1 MTLWTVLRRYG
12 IAVVTT
18 LCYSVA
24 PWPAVSQEAPAS
36 PSSAPSPDSDA
47 LQEIVVTATKRE
59 ESIQKIPISITAVTA
74 QTLDALNAQN
84 FDDYARTIPNL
95 SSTDLGDGRERV
107 AIRGVDSTIGE
118 AVVGYYFDETPIPES
133 SSVSAEKVAF
143 DPELVDVNRIEVL
156 RGPQGTVFGSGSMGG
171 TIRIIPNAPDVTK
184 YEFSV
189 KDQLSSTEHSNGLSE
204 TISGVI
210 NIPLIADTL
219 AVRLASWSRWESGF
233 IERQSATPASLAANT
248 ATGAPLVFQGDGR
261 VPAGTAV
268 GGRLAV
274 RFQPSDAVALEGSI
288 FYDEQNYRGFQ
299 DITTGS
305 QNPNNTL
312 VQNFLF
318 NYQEDNRNRL
328 SISNLKLTAD
338 LGFADLLT
346 SLSYSRRLLFLDE
359 ESAAAIEYAGF
370 SPAFD
375 AAPITEVGR
384 DDAYTA
390 EARLSSNRSGSH
402 ATDPVQWLFGAY
414 FEYQKGWTVVPWIVP
429 GFTQHFGDITGPV
442 AGDNFYNTDS
452 IGWVKQTA
460 VFGELNYSP
469 VEQLKLT
476 VGSRWFNYSRTDS
489 EPQNGLFAG
498 INSAVPPDPYTYPTI
513 RGTADS
519 AVYKGVASWQ
529 QSQSLMFYAQASEGF
544 RGPFGRAALPSMC
557 LAQAQQLGAGIGQ
570 GEVGPDK
577 LWNYEV
583 GAKSDWLGSRLR
595 INVSAFRIDWTSVQ
609 QAIFLEC
616 GFNLN
621 ENLGSVRNDGGE
633 IEIEGRVANA
643 LSVGISGGYL
653 HSSLQ
658 QDIFGIPDTKGLTLP
673 GVPATTAGAFL
684 AYDFSAFN
692 SWHGTARMD
701 YAYTDHTLST
711 YNAGG
716 SFTPDL
722 GALSM
727 LGARLSFVRA
737 NVEVALFAHN
747 LLNDVER
754 TALERDVSLDV
765 PTRLRYSVNTPRTIG
780 LSFSYRH

>member
-1 MTLWTVLRRYG
+1 MTLWNVLRRSATVL
-12 IAVVTT
+12 IAT
-18 LCYSVA
+18 LCCVIA
-24 PWPAVSQEAPAS
+24 PRPATSQEVATS
-36 PSSAPSPDSDA
+36 PSNARSSDSDA

-59 ESIQKIPISITAVTA
+59 ESIQKIPISITAITG
-74 QTLDALNAQN
+74 QTLEAMSVQN

-143 DPELVDVNRIEVL
+143 DPELIDVNRIEVL

-171 TIRIIPNAPDVTK
+171 TIRIIPNAPDVTQ
-184 YEFSV
+184 YEVSV
-189 KDQLSSTEHSNGLSE
+189 KDQLSSTEHSNGLTE
-204 TISGVI
+204 TISGVV
-210 NIPLIADTL
+210 NIPLIPNTL
-219 AVRLASWSRWESGF
+219 AVRMASWGRWDSGF
-233 IERQSATPASLAANT
+233 IERQSATPDSLAANN
-248 ATGAPLVFQGDGR
+248 ATGAPLVFQGDAR
-261 VPAGTAV
+261 VPDGSAF
-268 GGRLAV
+268 GGRIAL

-288 FYDEQNYRGFQ
+288 FSDEQNYRGFQ
-299 DITTGS
+299 DITTGA
-305 QNPNNTL
+305 QNPNNAL

-328 SISNLKLTAD
+328 TISNLKLTAD
-338 LGFADLLT
+338 FGFADLLT

-359 ESAAAIEYAGF
+359 ETAAALEYVGF
-370 SPAFD
+370 SPAYN
-375 AAPITEVGR
+375 AAPITEEGR

-390 EARLSSNRSGSH
+390 EVRLSSSRSGSH
-402 ATDPVQWLFGAY
+402 ATDPIQWLFGAY

-442 AGDNFYNTDS
+442 AGDNLYNTDS
-452 IGWVKQTA
+452 IGWVKQKA
-460 VFGELNYSP
+460 VFGEVDYSP
-469 VEQLKLT
+469 VEKLKIT
-476 VGSRWFNYSRTDS
+476 VGSRWFDYSRTDS

-498 INSAVPPDPYTYPTI
+498 INSAAPPDPYTYPTI
-513 RGTADS
+513 RGTANS

-544 RGPFGRAALPSMC
+544 RGPFGRAALPSLC
-557 LAQAQQLGAGIGQ
+557 AAQAEQLGAGIGQ

-577 LWNYEV
+577 LWNYEAGV
-583 GAKSDWLGSRLR
+583 KSDWLGSRLR
-595 INVSAFRIDWTSVQ
+595 VNLSVFRIDWTSIQ

-633 IEIEGRVANA
+633 VEIEGRVSNA

-653 HSSLQ
+653 HSALQ
-658 QDIFGIPDTKGLTLP
+658 QDIFGIPDTKGLSLP
-673 GVPATTAGAFL
+673 GVPATTVGAFL
-684 AYDFSAFN
+684 AYDFPAFS
-692 SWHGTARMD
+692 SWHGNARMD
-701 YAYTDHTLST
+701 YSYTDHTLST
-711 YNAGG
+711 YSAGG
-716 SFTPDL
+716 SFSPDL

-727 LGARLSFVRA
+727 LGARFSLVRD
-737 NVEVALFAHN
+737 NVEVALFARN
-747 LLNDVER
+747 LLNDVET